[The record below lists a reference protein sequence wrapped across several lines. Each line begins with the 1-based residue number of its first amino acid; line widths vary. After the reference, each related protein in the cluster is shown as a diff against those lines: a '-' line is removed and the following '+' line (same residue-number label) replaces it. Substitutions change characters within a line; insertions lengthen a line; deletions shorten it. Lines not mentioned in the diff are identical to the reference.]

1 MEEAVYRRFL
11 HAKEGDEKFSEL
23 PDLLLIDGG
32 ETHVRAARK
41 AQERVGLF
49 VPTFGMV
56 KDDRHRT
63 RELVSADG
71 QERGISG
78 NPAVFALIG
87 TIQEE
92 THRFAITYQRSLRS
106 EGLKSQLDEI
116 RGVGPKSRNKLL
128 DTFKNMDTIKRATLA
143 ELCQIVPKNTA
154 QAVYDHYHPKEEQ
167 P

>member
-1 MEEAVYRRFL
+1 M
-11 HAKEGDEKFSEL
+11 
-23 PDLLLIDGG
+23 
-32 ETHVRAARK
+32 RAAK
-41 AQERVGLF
+41 AAQARAGIS

-71 QERGISG
+71 LERGISG

-92 THRFAITYQRSLRS
+92 THRFAITYQRSLRG
-106 EGLKSQLDEI
+106 EQMKSQLDEI
-116 RGVGPKSRNKLL
+116 PGVGPKSRNKLL
-128 DTFKNMDTIKRATLA
+128 DTFKNMDTIKGAALA
-143 ELCQIVPKNTA
+143 ELCQAVPKNIA

>member
-1 MEEAVYRRFL
+1 M
-11 HAKEGDEKFSEL
+11 
-23 PDLLLIDGG
+23 
-32 ETHVRAARK
+32 T
-41 AQERVGLF
+41 
-49 VPTFGMV
+49 VPVFGMV

-106 EGLKSQLDEI
+106 ESLKSELDDI
-116 RGVGPKSRNKLL
+116 PGVGEKSRNKLL
-128 DTFKNMDTIKRATLA
+128 DTFKNLDTIKTADYD
-143 ELCQIVPKNTA
+143 ELCRVVPKNIA
-154 QAVYDHYHPKEEQ
+154 RAVYDHYHTEEEQ
-167 P
+167 QPCE